1 MPMVS
6 DQDYQRSQSD
16 RQIVQMIEP
25 IYNSKE
31 LGADARALLKKAY
44 PNMQIEGYDLKQELR
59 SEIDKVR
66 NEFQQT
72 EQQRKEAEERE
83 KFQQIR
89 RKTQEE
95 NRFTDDAM
103 QRLEKLMV
111 ERNIGDYEAGALL
124 LAAKEPKPVESH
136 IGPSRY
142 WDHEKQDS
150 FAEISKDPEKWG
162 FNQILGAAQRDA
174 QRARNQGF

>member
-6 DQDYQRSQSD
+6 DQDYQRALSD

-25 IYNSKE
+25 IYNSNE
-31 LGADARALLKKAY
+31 LGPDARALLKKAY
-44 PNMQIEGYDLKQELR
+44 PNMQIEGYDLKQELKG
-59 SEIDKVR
+59 EIEKVR
-66 NEFQQT
+66 GEVRQT

-83 KFQQIR
+83 KFLQTR
-89 RKTQEE
+89 KKTQEQH
-95 NRFTDDAM
+95 RFTDDAM
-103 QRLEKLMV
+103 ERLEKLMV

-124 LAAKEPKPVESH
+124 LAAKEPKPIEST
-136 IGPSRY
+136 PSRY
-142 WDHEKQDS
+142 WDHEKQDN

-162 FNQILGAAQRDA
+162 FSQILGAAQRDA